1 LIDFLFLQNVLAG
14 AVRSGTSV
22 LYGTLGEVVS
32 ERAGIV
38 NLGIEGEML
47 MGACV
52 GVIVAVRAGSP
63 ALGILAGGLAGG
75 LASLVHAFLVI
86 TRRANQLASGLA
98 LNFLVLGVTSLIG
111 APYVSAKIEGL
122 KPLPIPVLSDLPF
135 LGPILFQ
142 HDILT
147 YVAYGLGPLLWAVLY
162 FTRPGLGL
170 RASGENATVAFAT
183 GWRPWLWQYGAV
195 FTGGILAGLGGV
207 QLTLA
212 YTNTWIEGVT
222 AGRGFIAVALV
233 IFAMWHPLRAIVG
246 AFLFGGA
253 VALQLRLQTIGVP
266 ISAFYLDMVP
276 YLLTLA
282 VLIAWGRTSRRAMPE
297 GLKEVFQTSA

>member
-1 LIDFLFLQNVLAG
+1 MIDLFFLQNVLAG

-52 GVIVAVRAGSP
+52 GVIVSVQTGNP

-75 LASLVHAFLVI
+75 LSSLIHAFLVI

-111 APYVSAKIEGL
+111 APYVSSKIEGI
-122 KPLPIPVLSDLPF
+122 KPWPNPVLSDLPF
-135 LGPILFQ
+135 LGPVLFQ

-147 YVAYGLGPLLWAVLY
+147 YLAYGLGPLLWAILY

-170 RASGENATVAFAT
+170 RASGESVTVAFAT

-195 FTGGILAGLGGV
+195 FAGGVLAGLGGV

-282 VLIAWGRTSRRAMPE
+282 VLVAWGRASRRAMPE
-297 GLKEVFQTSA
+297 GLKAVFQTSG